1 MSCQNSD
8 CWAPPPGFLIQD
20 VQGWVRMWISNQFP
34 GDAHAAGLG
43 TTFWEP
49 FTYSTV
55 YPMIS
60 SLLCLPYFS
69 SRLYVTW
76 GGILFI
82 FTNPGEYC
90 VGFQIVVLEKTLESP
105 LNCKVIKPVNPNGNQ
120 LWIFIRRTDAETQAP
135 ILWLTDVKSQL
146 IGKDLD
152 AGNDWRQKE
161 KRVTEDEMV
170 RQHHQFNGHEFE
182 QILGDSEGQGSL
194 VCCSPCGRRVRH
206 N

>member
-1 MSCQNSD
+1 
-8 CWAPPPGFLIQD
+8 
-20 VQGWVRMWISNQFP
+20 
-34 GDAHAAGLG
+34 
-43 TTFWEP
+43 
-49 FTYSTV
+49 
-55 YPMIS
+55 MIS

-69 SRLYVTW
+69 SRLYITL

-82 FTNPGEYC
+82 FTNPGEYS
-90 VGFQIVVLEKTLESP
+90 VGFQIVVLEKTLESS
-105 LNCKVIKPVNPNGNQ
+105 LNCKVIKPVNPNGNK
-120 LWIFIRRTDAETQAP
+120 LWIFIRRTDAEIQAP

-170 RQHHQFNGHEFE
+170 RQHHQFKGHEFE
-182 QILGDSEGQGSL
+182 QTPGDSEGQGSL
-194 VCCSPCGRRVRH
+194 VCCSPCGCRVRH